1 MKTLLTDLREAAL
14 ADKFNAALSWAELEN
29 GTLLATVLASAI
41 MVDLRRSGSEDG
53 VNTIETFDEDAIKEL
68 GDLLSFAIEG
78 DGRPFT
84 LPLGTVVRPYQPGS
98 VEIGGEVW
106 VIQTGKP
113 GLFPIEIVR
122 HDAYG
127 RNLELLRETISKL
140 VQGRPWQYIGL
151 PSPSN
156 ISDHGPVNLL
166 AFPPF
171 HDAGGVV
178 LQREANSTVAAC
190 FAAAMPDDV
199 KFLALAIANDMRAM
213 WHRRQDIADQARAV
227 RRIAESK
234 IAEDAVGVAL
244 RAIAIDLHR
253 QHNADLFDFH
263 VQYDAVDDAYRPGL
277 VLDFI
282 PAPFEGVHAND
293 SAPHGIH
300 GRREER
306 DVVHALGADGE
317 IDSFAAAVVRYAP
330 EGQAEVL
337 ARLAVDYD
345 TVVQFVTPLGPV
357 YATLYWR
364 NGCIEA
370 EISAPNRIV
379 KRGEYLEWYEE
390 VFDAGDA
397 QALLGLTLFDVLPLP
412 FDAKCNQAGDAA
424 ASRREDAAPQRALA
438 RQLRH
443 RAHLGALMGDGV
455 GAQRTVPQPQ
465 LRSPRSS

>member
-1 MKTLLTDLREAAL
+1 MKTFATGLHEAAL
-14 ADKFNAALSWAELEN
+14 IDKFNAALSWAELEN
-29 GTLLATVLASAI
+29 GTLLATVLISAI
-41 MVDLRRSGSEDG
+41 MVDLRRSGSEDAAAL
-53 VNTIETFDEDAIKEL
+53 IENLDEDAIKEL
-68 GDLLSFAIEG
+68 GDLLLVAIEG

-127 RNLELLRETISKL
+127 RNFELLREFISKW
-140 VQGRPWQYIGL
+140 VQGRAWQCIGL
-151 PSPSN
+151 PSPCN
-156 ISDHGPVNLL
+156 ISDYGPVNLL
-166 AFPPF
+166 VFPPF
-171 HDAGGVV
+171 HEAGGVV
-178 LQREANSTVAAC
+178 LQREVNSTGAAC
-190 FAAAMPDDV
+190 FAAAMPEDI
-199 KFLALAIANDMRAM
+199 KFLALSIANDMRAM
-213 WHRRQDIADQARAV
+213 WHRRQDIADQALAV

-253 QHNADLFDFH
+253 QHTADQFDFY
-263 VQYDAVDDAYRPGL
+263 VQYDAVDDAYRPGV

-282 PAPFEGVHAND
+282 PAPFEGVHANHG
-293 SAPHGIH
+293 APHGIH

-337 ARLAVDYD
+337 ARLAIDYD

-370 EISAPNRIV
+370 ELSAPGRIV
-379 KRGEYLEWYEE
+379 KRGKDLEWYEE
-390 VFDAGDA
+390 VFDADDA
-397 QALLGLTLFDVLPLP
+397 QALLGLTPFDVLALP
-412 FDAKCNQAGDAA
+412 FDAKCTIKQATPL
-424 ASRREDAAPQRALA
+424 RRGVKM
-438 RQLRH
+438 QLNSNRLLVNCATG
-443 RAHLGALMGDGV
+443 RIWE
-455 GAQRTVPQPQ
+455 R
-465 LRSPRSS
+465 

>member
-1 MKTLLTDLREAAL
+1 MKTFTTGLREAAL
-14 ADKFNAALSWAELEN
+14 VDKFNAALSWAELEN
-29 GTLLATVLASAI
+29 GTSLATVLVSAI
-41 MVDLRRSGSEDG
+41 MVDLRCSGSEGAVDIID
-53 VNTIETFDEDAIKEL
+53 TLDEDAIKEL
-68 GDLLSFAIEG
+68 GDLLLLAIEG

-106 VIQTGKP
+106 VTQTGKP

-127 RNLELLRETISKL
+127 RNLELLRESISKW
-140 VQGRPWQYIGL
+140 VQGGPWQCIGL

-171 HDAGGVV
+171 HEAGGVV
-178 LQREANSTVAAC
+178 LQREVNSTGAAC
-190 FAAAMPDDV
+190 FAAAMPEDM
-199 KFLALAIANDMRAM
+199 KFLALSIANDMKAM
-213 WHRRQDIADQARAV
+213 WHRRQDIEEQARTV

-244 RAIAIDLHR
+244 HAIAIDLHR
-253 QHNADLFDFH
+253 QHTADQFDFY
-263 VQYDAVDDAYRPGL
+263 VQYDAVDDAYRPGV

-282 PAPFEGVHAND
+282 PAPFEGVHANHG
-293 SAPHGIH
+293 APHGIH

-337 ARLAVDYD
+337 ARLAIDYD

-357 YATLYWR
+357 YATLYWG

-370 EISAPNRIV
+370 EISAPGRIV
-379 KRGEYLEWYEE
+379 KRGKYLEWYEE
-390 VFDAGDA
+390 VFDADDA
-397 QALLGLTLFDVLPLP
+397 QALLGLTPFDVLPLP
-412 FDAKCNQAGDAA
+412 FDAKCTIKQATPL
-424 ASRREDAAPQRALA
+424 RRGVKM
-438 RQLRH
+438 QLNSNRFLVNCATG
-443 RAHLGALMGDGV
+443 RIWE
-455 GAQRTVPQPQ
+455 R
-465 LRSPRSS
+465 